1 MKKFYLFAS
10 MLALCAGTAAMLPSA
25 RPSAS
30 SFVGGNRADKS
41 SFGGDS
47 NRGNSGA
54 YRDGLYL
61 GRFAA
66 ERGRPR
72 HVVSGR
78 WATTDNRALFAAG
91 YEQGYGDSVVTRAVT
106 VHGEGKSE

>member
-1 MKKFYLFAS
+1 MKKLYLFAS
-10 MLALCAGTAAMLPSA
+10 LLALCAGTAAMLPGA

-30 SFVGGNRADKS
+30 LFVGGNSADKS

-47 NRGNSGA
+47 SRHDSGA

-61 GRFAA
+61 GRFTA
-66 ERGRPR
+66 ERGSPR

-91 YEQGYGDSVVTRAVT
+91 YEQGYGESAATRALAAL
-106 VHGEGKSE
+106 GEGNSE

>member
-1 MKKFYLFAS
+1 MKRFYLFAS
-10 MLALCAGTAAMLPSA
+10 MLALCAGTAAMLPGA
-25 RPSAS
+25 RLSAS
-30 SFVGGNRADKS
+30 SFAGGNRAGKS

-47 NRGNSGA
+47 SRHNSGA

-61 GRFAA
+61 GRFTA

-78 WATTDNRALFAAG
+78 WATPDNRALFAAG
-91 YEQGYGDSVVTRAVT
+91 YEQGYGESVATRAVA
-106 VHGEGKSE
+106 VHGEGNSE

>member
-10 MLALCAGTAAMLPSA
+10 MLAMCAGTAAMLPGA
-25 RPSAS
+25 RPNAS
-30 SFVGGNRADKS
+30 PFGGGNSADKN

-47 NRGNSGA
+47 SRHNSGA

-61 GRFAA
+61 GRFTA

-72 HVVSGR
+72 NVVSGR

-91 YEQGYGDSVVTRAVT
+91 YERGYGESVATRAAA
-106 VHGEGKSE
+106 HGEGSNE

>member
-1 MKKFYLFAS
+1 MKRFYLFAS
-10 MLALCAGTAAMLPSA
+10 MLALFAGTAARLPGA

-30 SFVGGNRADKS
+30 SFAGGNSADKN
-41 SFGGDS
+41 SFGGDRS
-47 NRGNSGA
+47 RHNSGA

-61 GRFAA
+61 GRFTA

-91 YEQGYGDSVVTRAVT
+91 YEQGYGESVATRAVA
-106 VHGEGKSE
+106 VRGEGNSE